1 MANAFKGEIDIII
14 NDITY
19 PMIVDMGVIA
29 EFESETGEDFMN
41 LSVKAIN
48 TMLKTRSLDNALDRA
63 EYMTNVISHKNAS
76 WLFYLAAKKCNKV
89 VEFGEIQEAMFH
101 EGVVDSLKS
110 SYPLLFTALV
120 EFAIIGKVK
129 KKTKKVKT

>member
-41 LSVKAIN
+41 LSIKAIN
-48 TMLKTRSLDNALDRA
+48 T
-63 EYMTNVISHKNAS
+63 
-76 WLFYLAAKKCNKV
+76 
-89 VEFGEIQEAMFH
+89 MFH